1 MSGWDEMENG
11 NSKLKNKYGMNVVS
25 VRSKLATDNIEMN
38 WLTMFEC
45 QHSVLFFNHHKQLF
59 DVRFSTT
66 TTTSTLFAIEWQWL
80 YIVGKHRILSEACD
94 WWKSDSCTIANIRFT
109 ILCVCVCL
117 RWKLL
122 CTFFLLLLAGVK
134 VYRGNKDIKPI
145 NGLKWKNPVFDTYFF
160 QCTFCRSFTAW
171 GNRAQIS
178 NNTRQK
184 WFSWGGFSIL

>member
-1 MSGWDEMENG
+1 MENG

-59 DVRFSTT
+59 DVRFFRQRQRLRHFLPSNG
-66 TTTSTLFAIEWQWL
+66 SDCWSMWL
-80 YIVGKHRILSEACD
+80 VEIGLMHHCKHSIHH
-94 WWKSDSCTIANIRFT
+94 F
-109 ILCVCVCL
+109 VCVCL
-117 RWKLL
+117 RRKLL

-145 NGLKWKNPVFDTYFF
+145 NGLKWKNPVFDTHFF
-160 QCTFCRSFTAW
+160 RCTFCRSFTAW

-184 WFSWGGFSIL
+184 WFSWGGFSFL